1 MKLNR
6 RTITLGCIMAISGLT
21 GTAAMAQADKY
32 PQRPIKFVVP
42 FPAGGGTDNLTRL
55 VAQKLTEDNGWT
67 IVVENKPG
75 AGGNVALDTTAKS
88 PADGLTL
95 VMAQTDNVVLNSL
108 LYSKLPYD
116 PIKDLRPVA
125 MVAAGPAVVVVNA
138 DSPYKTLA
146 DVHAAA
152 KKNPGKLTFAS
163 PGTGSLSHVILEAW
177 QKSAGVNLQHVPYRG
192 MSQAMPDLLGGRVD
206 LYMGS
211 VPTLLS
217 HIQSGKVRALGVTT
231 AERSH
236 LIPEVPTYGE
246 QGIKGIEL
254 ASVWGV
260 MAPAG
265 TPNEIVNK
273 LNVAIGK
280 AVTDPATKKKSWI
293 VALSSW
299 EAARLRILKTRT
311 TWTATSFDQSSK
323 TLECLWSNRLGM
335 FEKGAQ
341 CAPL

>member
-6 RTITLGCIMAISGLT
+6 RIITLGCIMAISGLT
-21 GTAAMAQADKY
+21 STAAMAQADKY
-32 PQRPIKFVVP
+32 PQRPIKFIVP

-55 VAQKLTEDNGWT
+55 VAHKLTEDNGWS

-138 DSPYKTLA
+138 DSPYKTLS

-177 QKSAGVNLQHVPYRG
+177 QKSAGVSLQHVPYRG

-265 TPNEIVNK
+265 TPDDIVNK

-280 AVTDPATKKKSWI
+280 AVTDPVTKKK
-293 VALSSW
+293 
-299 EAARLRILKTRT
+299 ILD
-311 TWTATSFDQSSK
+311 S
-323 TLECLWSNRLGM
+323 
-335 FEKGAQ
+335 GAQ
-341 CAPL
+341 FLGGGTPKDLEDKNNLDRNILRPIIKDSGMSLE